1 MTTDQLKLEREL
13 QRIENVR
20 IMDLSNAL
28 NVHDRNLEDF
38 GLFREKSVE
47 DLAKVQTA
55 TDQNF
60 AAMAKE
66 MQTVKS
72 QIYYLQQSVLQLRG
86 ALQNTDESSVSPQTS
101 LTASVSSSTLPNSQ
115 LDKLESQ
122 VEQCAAK
129 TDIVALNDVFTSKTN
144 EFTGTFFTLD
154 YLNQYFI
161 DGVHPWISLVLESML
176 YFLGASRLAIM
187 MSRCNLARNG

>member
-28 NVHDRNLEDF
+28 NVHDRNLEDL

-86 ALQNTDESSVSPQTS
+86 ALQNTDESSSSVSQTS
-101 LTASVSSSTLPNSQ
+101 LTASLPNSQ
-115 LDKLESQ
+115 MDKLESQ
-122 VEQCAAK
+122 IEQCAAK
-129 TDIVALNDVFTSKTN
+129 NDIVALNDVFTSKTD
-144 EFTGTFFTLD
+144 EFTGTTCL
-154 YLNQYFI
+154 I
-161 DGVHPWISLVLESML
+161 
-176 YFLGASRLAIM
+176 
-187 MSRCNLARNG
+187 

>member
-28 NVHDRNLEDF
+28 NVHDRNLEDL

-86 ALQNTDESSVSPQTS
+86 ALQNTDESSETS

-161 DGVHPWISLVLESML
+161 DGVHP
-176 YFLGASRLAIM
+176 
-187 MSRCNLARNG
+187 

>member
-28 NVHDRNLEDF
+28 NVHDRNLEDL

-86 ALQNTDESSVSPQTS
+86 ALQNTDESSETS
-101 LTASVSSSTLPNSQ
+101 LTASVSPSTLPNSQ

-129 TDIVALNDVFTSKTN
+129 TDIVALNDVFTSKTD
-144 EFTGTFFTLD
+144 EFTGTT
-154 YLNQYFI
+154 YLI
-161 DGVHPWISLVLESML
+161 
-176 YFLGASRLAIM
+176 
-187 MSRCNLARNG
+187 

>member
-86 ALQNTDESSVSPQTS
+86 ALQNTDESSSSSVSQTS
-101 LTASVSSSTLPNSQ
+101 LTASLPNSQ

-122 VEQCAAK
+122 IEQCAAK
-129 TDIVALNDVFTSKTN
+129 NDIVALNDVFTSKTD
-144 EFTGTFFTLD
+144 EFTGTTCL
-154 YLNQYFI
+154 I
-161 DGVHPWISLVLESML
+161 
-176 YFLGASRLAIM
+176 
-187 MSRCNLARNG
+187 

>member
-72 QIYYLQQSVLQLRG
+72 QIYYLQTSVLQLRG
-86 ALQNTDESSVSPQTS
+86 ALQNTDESSSSVSQTS
-101 LTASVSSSTLPNSQ
+101 LTASLPNSQ
-115 LDKLESQ
+115 MDKLESQ
-122 VEQCAAK
+122 IEQCAAK
-129 TDIVALNDVFTSKTN
+129 NDIVALNDVFTSKTD
-144 EFTGTFFTLD
+144 EFTGTTCL
-154 YLNQYFI
+154 I
-161 DGVHPWISLVLESML
+161 
-176 YFLGASRLAIM
+176 
-187 MSRCNLARNG
+187 

>member
-28 NVHDRNLEDF
+28 NIHDRNLEDF
-38 GLFREKSVE
+38 SLFREKSVE

-86 ALQNTDESSVSPQTS
+86 ALQNTDESSATS
-101 LTASVSSSTLPNSQ
+101 QQQTLPAPLPISE
-115 LDKLESQ
+115 LDKLDRMESQ
-122 VEQCAAK
+122 IGNANFSQIVVVLSTRWRMKAVYL
-129 TDIVALNDVFTSKTN
+129 DIA
-144 EFTGTFFTLD
+144 
-154 YLNQYFI
+154 
-161 DGVHPWISLVLESML
+161 
-176 YFLGASRLAIM
+176 
-187 MSRCNLARNG
+187 

>member
-28 NVHDRNLEDF
+28 NVHDRNLEDL

-101 LTASVSSSTLPNSQ
+101 LTASVSPSTLPNSQ

-161 DGVHPWISLVLESML
+161 DGVHP
-176 YFLGASRLAIM
+176 
-187 MSRCNLARNG
+187 

>member
-86 ALQNTDESSVSPQTS
+86 ALQNTDESSSSVSQTS
-101 LTASVSSSTLPNSQ
+101 LTASLPNSQ
-115 LDKLESQ
+115 MDKLESQ
-122 VEQCAAK
+122 IEQCAVK
-129 TDIVALNDVFTSKTN
+129 TDIVALNDVFTSKTD
-144 EFTGTFFTLD
+144 EFTGTTCL
-154 YLNQYFI
+154 I
-161 DGVHPWISLVLESML
+161 
-176 YFLGASRLAIM
+176 
-187 MSRCNLARNG
+187 

>member
-28 NVHDRNLEDF
+28 NVHDRNLEDL

-86 ALQNTDESSVSPQTS
+86 ALQNTDESSVTS
-101 LTASVSSSTLPNSQ
+101 LTASVSPSTLPNSQ

-161 DGVHPWISLVLESML
+161 DIDGVYP
-176 YFLGASRLAIM
+176 
-187 MSRCNLARNG
+187 